1 MLRLFKPFTCF
12 VELYDGINWD
22 ETYANFIEVTEHK
35 QYIENIDEL
44 HVGIEDKEG
53 NDDENSEELVEE
65 IETLLD
71 EVEGVGYVHSKFY
84 LMASDLHKQD
94 ANYAEYYRSS
104 LRFLGCTDLA
114 TLSQQE
120 QASQVINWGITTT

>member
-1 MLRLFKPFTCF
+1 MPR
-12 VELYDGINWD
+12 
-22 ETYANFIEVTEHK
+22 H
-35 QYIENIDEL
+35 
-44 HVGIEDKEG
+44 
-53 NDDENSEELVEE
+53 SEMYSFLPPAQELVEE

-71 EVEGVGYVHSKFY
+71 EVEGVDYVHSKFY

-120 QASQVINWGITTT
+120 QASQVSNWSFVYY